1 MANPALDPPDSIGTI
16 ISMVNLACSGNGRVF
31 VLNLLSLLT
40 LASRRSSVLIL
51 FLLSVFY
58 ATGAVGQAGL
68 KPPLKVLL
76 ITGGGYHDYEKQVPY
91 LTSHISQLVNATFE
105 VKFGLDALRDPK
117 FAESYDAVIYDV
129 CDDEAPDD
137 VLENALRASR
147 NGKPT
152 VMIHCAVH
160 AFRRSPRIHEWET
173 CCGMRSKVHDK
184 YGPFTVIK
192 LDDNSPITK
201 LFPNN
206 WTTTGDELY
215 QTISI
220 DPQSHPLLKAKSPQ
234 DGREHVVCW
243 TYQFGQGRV
252 FGTTLGH
259 DMKTTSSPDYLRLV
273 ANGLLWACGKLDPD
287 GKPAAGYASPQAK
300 Q

>member
-1 MANPALDPPDSIGTI
+1 MLNPA
-16 ISMVNLACSGNGRVF
+16 CFGNGRVF
-31 VLNLLSLLT
+31 RLNLFSVLT

-91 LTSHISQLVNATFE
+91 LTSQISQLVNATFE
-105 VKFGLDALRDPK
+105 VHFGLDALRDPK
-117 FAESYDAVIYDV
+117 FAETYDAVVYDV

-137 VLENALRASR
+137 ILENALRATR

-160 AFRRSPRIHEWET
+160 AFRRSPRIREWET

-184 YGPFTVIK
+184 YGPFTVVK
-192 LDDNSPITK
+192 LDESSPITK

-206 WTTTGDELY
+206 WTTSGDELY

-243 TYQFGQGRV
+243 TYQFERGRV
-252 FGTTLGH
+252 FSTTLGH
-259 DMKTTSSPDYLRLV
+259 DMKTTSSPDYLRLL